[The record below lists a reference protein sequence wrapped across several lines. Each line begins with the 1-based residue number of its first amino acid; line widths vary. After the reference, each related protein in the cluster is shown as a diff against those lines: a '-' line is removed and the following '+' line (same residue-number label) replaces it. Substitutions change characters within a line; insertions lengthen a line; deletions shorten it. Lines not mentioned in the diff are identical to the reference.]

1 MQEYMYYNQSPKTED
16 KKYTFEN
23 ILGSTRTTLSTK
35 HAIYLKKVH
44 ILLQFKLELAFHSNM
59 VLNLKGV
66 HVLPKFNIIVFLT
79 EEYTYYLPSIR
90 KKTHTKKKQQTNI
103 KKHIEINGVVHV
115 LLNRSSVP

>member
-1 MQEYMYYNQSPKTED
+1 MYYNQSPKTKD

-35 HAIYLKKVH
+35 HAIYFKIVH
-44 ILLQFKLELAFHSNM
+44 ILLQFKLELDFHSNL

-66 HVLPKFNIIVFLT
+66 HVLPKFNIIMILA

-90 KKTHTKKKQQTNI
+90 KKTHTQKQQTNI

-115 LLNRSSVP
+115 LLSRSSVP

>member
-90 KKTHTKKKQQTNI
+90 KKTQTKKTNKQI
-103 KKHIEINGVVHV
+103 
-115 LLNRSSVP
+115 